1 MSKFITVSGNVL
13 LLVTGATEN
22 VGPGEMLNI
31 NTILCFSLQLKV
43 KDLKFKINWSLLRFV
58 RRLWSDSIKI
68 LGK

>member
-58 RRLWSDSIKI
+58 RRL
-68 LGK
+68 